1 MTELLLDEAFYKA
14 EVRSDYY
21 VSEEMKH
28 IWAVGLDLWQQFDSV
43 VRDGEA
49 LIQFAGN
56 II

>member
-43 VRDGEA
+43 
-49 LIQFAGN
+49 
-56 II
+56 

>member
-28 IWAVGLDLWQQFDSV
+28 IWAVGLDYGSN
-43 VRDGEA
+43 